1 MSDCARD
8 DSQLESLRILSS
20 LLDRFASGSGRI
32 TPRVRGSRLDS
43 DVLLKLEKAVAA
55 VEMVGKSLA
64 SPNNLM
70 IFGNGCYAIGR
81 HEDAS
86 SAYLKILKDEPANAD
101 ARFNLGLAYLRLR
114 RPEDAVREFTD
125 LLVQQPMMPEAF
137 YQRGNG
143 NDDLGELDQALAD
156 YSLSLIHISEP
167 TRPY

>member
-1 MSDCARD
+1 M
-8 DSQLESLRILSS
+8 
-20 LLDRFASGSGRI
+20 
-32 TPRVRGSRLDS
+32 RGSRLDS

-101 ARFNLGLAYLRLR
+101 ARFNLVLSYLRLR
-114 RPEDAVREFTD
+114 RPEDSVR
-125 LLVQQPMMPEAF
+125 
-137 YQRGNG
+137 
-143 NDDLGELDQALAD
+143 
-156 YSLSLIHISEP
+156 
-167 TRPY
+167 